1 MNGQKDAFRASVHRH
16 VHSPFSNFDK
26 PIKRFDHVH
35 VDLVGPLPASNGY
48 THLLT
53 VVDRV
58 TRWPVAIPL
67 NCKASTIDIAVA
79 FLGGWI
85 QHFGLPS
92 DISSDSGS
100 HYTSALWSDLS
111 MLLGTKLHH
120 TTAYHPQTNG
130 LVERFHR
137 RMKDSLRAKCNTPS
151 WSVELSWIMLG
162 IRTTVKEDLGTTSA
176 EFVYNSRFPASL

>member
-16 VHSPFSNFDK
+16 VHSPVSNFDK

-53 VVDRV
+53 ALDRA
-58 TRWPVAIPL
+58 THWPVAIPL
-67 NCKASTIDIAVA
+67 NATSTMDIAVA

-92 DISSDSGS
+92 DISSDRGS
-100 HYTSALWSDLS
+100 QFMSALWSDLS

-120 TTAYHPQTNG
+120 TTA
-130 LVERFHR
+130 
-137 RMKDSLRAKCNTPS
+137 
-151 WSVELSWIMLG
+151 
-162 IRTTVKEDLGTTSA
+162 
-176 EFVYNSRFPASL
+176 